1 MKTLDYYLKMR
12 KLIFLMILASMLMLS
27 SCTQSNTSGGSDIVH
42 IGSQGVEITFV
53 QNNPPSRIY
62 AGEPLNVIVEL
73 ANKGAYP
80 NPDEQPGAYF
90 DGKLYLGGYDTSL
103 IEAFTAKQLPSD
115 FYGKDKFNTEGGLT
129 TVNFQSGS
137 VNLPAGTDSS
147 KQAIQAT
154 ICYRYQT
161 IATASVCIDPDP
173 YSTKVKNKVCNINQ
187 ISMSSTQGAPI
198 AVSKVETDV
207 LSSKIRFK
215 IYVSNVGGG
224 SVFDGNSLNK
234 CMNLDKYDSANN
246 VVYVSGQISGTN
258 IACQNNGQVNLR
270 NGNQVILCD
279 AGLPAGDTAYRTP
292 LNLKL
297 DYAYK
302 KDRIVNFEIMNT
314 K

>member
-1 MKTLDYYLKMR
+1 MKKWM
-12 KLIFLMILASMLMLS
+12 FLMALASLLMLS
-27 SCTQSNTSGGSDIVH
+27 SCNQSTSGGSDLVH
-42 IGSQGVEITFV
+42 VGSQGVEITFV

-115 FYGKDKFNTEGGLT
+115 FYGKDKFNTDGGLT
-129 TVNFQSGS
+129 TINFQSGS
-137 VNLPAGTDSS
+137 VNLPTGTDTLDSS
-147 KQAIQAT
+147 IQAT
-154 ICYRYQT
+154 VCYRYQT
-161 IATASVCIDPDP
+161 IATASVCVDPDP

-198 AVSKVETDV
+198 AVSKVEEDV
-207 LSSKIRFK
+207 MSNKVRFK

-224 SVFDGNSLNK
+224 SVFDGNSLSK

-246 VVYVSGQISGTN
+246 IVYVSGEISGTN

-270 NGNQVILCD
+270 NGNGIILCD
-279 AGLPAGDTAYRTP
+279 AGMPADDAAYRTP
-292 LNLKL
+292 LNIKL

-302 KDRIVNFEIMNT
+302 KDRIVNFKIVNT